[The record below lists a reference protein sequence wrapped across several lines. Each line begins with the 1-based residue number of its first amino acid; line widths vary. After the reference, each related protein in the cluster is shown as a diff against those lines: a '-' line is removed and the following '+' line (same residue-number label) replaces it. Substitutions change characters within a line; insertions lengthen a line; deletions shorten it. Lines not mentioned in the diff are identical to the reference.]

1 MEIIQEVQETIIN
14 WVAIY
19 GPAILTII
27 SSIST
32 ALLVIF
38 KVANAL
44 KEAKK
49 DFASN
54 NEVKELKKNVKDLS
68 DHIVSADREN
78 RELKALLKKELEAKT
93 RIKED

>member
-1 MEIIQEVQETIIN
+1 MEIVQEVQEIIIN

-19 GPAILTII
+19 GPAILTVI

-38 KVANAL
+38 KVANAM

-78 RELKALLKKELEAKT
+78 RELKSLLKKELEAKT